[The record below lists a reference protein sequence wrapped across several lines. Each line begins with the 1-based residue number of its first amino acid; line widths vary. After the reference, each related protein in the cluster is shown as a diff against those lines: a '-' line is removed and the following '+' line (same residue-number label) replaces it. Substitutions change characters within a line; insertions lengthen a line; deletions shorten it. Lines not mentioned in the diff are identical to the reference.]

1 MGACVVVVNQKGGVG
16 KTTTAVN
23 LAAML
28 AEGACKTL
36 VVDLDP
42 QANATAALGTD
53 AVVSSGPET
62 EPRGV
67 YASLCGVR
75 PLAEVVI
82 PTQWTP
88 LSLAPSSVDLA
99 GAEIELSSDAT
110 RSTVRRCLE
119 PLLPNYDL
127 VLLDTPPSLGVLT
140 VNALAA
146 AQSVLIPVQCEYF
159 ALEGLKQ
166 LLRTLDLVRQALNPE
181 LTVLGLLRTMY
192 DGRTNLSQQ
201 VAEEIERFFPGRVFQ
216 TTIPRNVRLSEAPSF
231 GQPITRYAPKS
242 AGAKAYQQL
251 AAEVAKLLR
260 LPYEPPK
267 AEEMPVRE
275 SLPTQA
281 SDQEPPD
288 QSSEPATEPSP
299 RRVWTGTLS
308 EDELMAID

>member
-1 MGACVVVVNQKGGVG
+1 MGTCVAVVNQKGGVG

-42 QANATAALGTD
+42 QANATAALGAD
-53 AVVSSGPET
+53 AGTVSDGG
-62 EPRGV
+62 EPGGI
-67 YASLCGVR
+67 YACLCGIR
-75 PLAEVVI
+75 PLPEAVA
-82 PTQWTP
+82 PTRWTP
-88 LSLAPSSVDLA
+88 LSLVPSSVDLA
-99 GAEIELSSDAT
+99 GAEIELAT
-110 RSTVRRCLE
+110 DTSRSTVRRCLE
-119 PLLPNYDL
+119 PVLPDYDL
-127 VLLDTPPSLGVLT
+127 ILLDTPPSLGVLT

-146 AQSVLIPVQCEYF
+146 ANSVLIPVQCEYF

-166 LLRTLDLVRQALNPE
+166 LLRTLDLVRQALNPH
-181 LTVLGLLRTMY
+181 LDVLGLLRTMY

-201 VAEEIERFFPGRVFQ
+201 VAQEIENFFPGRVFR

-242 AGAKAYQQL
+242 AGASAYRQL
-251 AAEVAKLLR
+251 TGEVAGLLR

-267 AEEMPVRE
+267 VEQTQVRE
-275 SLPTQA
+275 TAPSPEDTRPPTYQ
-281 SDQEPPD
+281 PD
-288 QSSEPATEPSP
+288 EPSAEQA
-299 RRVWTGTLS
+299 RRTVWTGTLS